1 MKKDKTIYPYI
12 VVLRQK
18 NRFRIQIT
26 GIIASFIY
34 VLILLQRIFEHPGTR
49 IINVMLLIAVSGIIF
64 YNIRLMRNGRKISM
78 TPVYVVACLS
88 LLIIPPISWYMLLF
102 LLLALFERA
111 ALMPEEIGL
120 GEEGIVFNSLIPRR
134 VRWTALNQVILKDGL
149 LTIDF
154 KNDQLIQRET
164 DDEEDEDYDA
174 TEEEFNEY
182 CAEKL
187 KIIADSGIRISDK

>member
-1 MKKDKTIYPYI
+1 
-12 VVLRQK
+12 
-18 NRFRIQIT
+18 
-26 GIIASFIY
+26 
-34 VLILLQRIFEHPGTR
+34 
-49 IINVMLLIAVSGIIF
+49 
-64 YNIRLMRNGRKISM
+64 
-78 TPVYVVACLS
+78 
-88 LLIIPPISWYMLLF
+88 MLLF